1 MTLKRNR
8 SSRANTSKDIAVK
21 PLAANDGNPIDSLFA
36 GPGVKN
42 SQQKMKSAEPKEI
55 VQKKKLTKKER
66 RIKEQE
72 ADNRSIFAIISDNEA
87 GMMLIGRKKRLQER

>member
-42 SQQKMKSAEPKEI
+42 SQQKMKSAEPK
-55 VQKKKLTKKER
+55 
-66 RIKEQE
+66 
-72 ADNRSIFAIISDNEA
+72 
-87 GMMLIGRKKRLQER
+87 